1 MPDMM
6 SLEELRAAIDTVLE
20 FIATVTE
27 EDDSKV
33 DELAFRYL
41 QSVATGQD
49 HVESSELARR
59 FVCRFSEW
67 VGAKTALEAMRQDD
81 WMHTR
86 AIDIATKYLQLPP
99 RPPPPKRK
107 ASD

>member
-1 MPDMM
+1 MAEIMT
-6 SLEELRAAIDTVLE
+6 LEELQKAIDTVLE
-20 FIATVTE
+20 FIAGVSA

-67 VGAKTALEAMRQDD
+67 VGAKTALEAMRQDE

-86 AIDIATKYLQLPP
+86 AIDIATEYLQLPP
-99 RPPPPKRK
+99 RPPPPKRR
-107 ASD
+107 AA